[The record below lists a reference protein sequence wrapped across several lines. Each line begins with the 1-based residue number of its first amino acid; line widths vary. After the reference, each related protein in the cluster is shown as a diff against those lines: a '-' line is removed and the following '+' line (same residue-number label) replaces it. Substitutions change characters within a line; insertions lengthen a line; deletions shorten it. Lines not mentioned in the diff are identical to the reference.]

1 MGKAVLIFLLG
12 SMAIFGVMN
21 IFNNNNIKNALNS
34 SVRYYSDTH
43 VRNIGNS
50 TMQMILSQLS
60 DSNSWRVSSASP
72 QTINLF
78 NGSAKFY
85 IKDTSFAG
93 DSLIK
98 INVIADYKG
107 TQKTITSYFKPS
119 QTSPSFLNYALL
131 TGGDLIMNGGMNVS
145 SLIGGNAN
153 VFANGNVNI
162 NGNSSIAGF
171 LNYGGTFTHNGFDP
185 TKTIIPPVN
194 PNGLPSFGQAP
205 AVPLPT
211 FDPNYFKNIATKTYP
226 PNTSI
231 NGLTIALGTK
241 ANPSVF
247 YVDGDFSLN
256 GVTFTGYGSICV
268 KGKLNLNGGNIN
280 NTSDPQGSPL
290 ALYVVGDVYANGGS
304 NQFNIFSM
312 GKFYYNGSL
321 TVKGSVIAN
330 STGSFNGSLNIIY
343 YPTLSSILPPSWNT
357 TQHRPSDVRYYL
369 E

>member
-12 SMAIFGVMN
+12 SMAIFGVLT
-21 IFNNNNIKNALNS
+21 IFNNNNIKNALNT

-78 NGSAKFY
+78 NGSAQYY

-98 INVIADYKG
+98 INVYANYKG
-107 TQKTITSYFKPS
+107 TQKTITSYFKLS
-119 QTSPSFLNYALL
+119 QTTPSFLNYALL
-131 TGGDLIMNGGMNVS
+131 TGGNLILNGNMNVS
-145 SLIGGNAN
+145 SFSGGNAN

-162 NGNSSIAGF
+162 NGNASITGF
-171 LNYGGTFTHNGFDP
+171 LNYGGTFTRNGFDP
-185 TKTIIPPVN
+185 TKTINPPVN

-211 FDPNYFKNIATKTYP
+211 FDPNYFKNIATKSYSGGTF
-226 PNTSI
+226 I
-231 NGLTIALGTK
+231 NGLTITLGTK
-241 ANPSVF
+241 TNPSVF

-256 GVTFTGYGSICV
+256 GVTFIGYGSICV
-268 KGKLNLNGGNIN
+268 KGNLNLNGGNIN

-290 ALYVVGDVYANGGS
+290 ALYVTGNVNANGGS
-304 NQFNIFSM
+304 NQFSIFSM
-312 GKFYYNGSL
+312 GQFNYNGSL

-330 STGSFNGSLNIIY
+330 NTGSFNGALNIIY
-343 YPTLSSILPPSWNT
+343 YPTLSVILPPSWIA
-357 TQHRPSDVRYYL
+357 QHRPSDVRYYL